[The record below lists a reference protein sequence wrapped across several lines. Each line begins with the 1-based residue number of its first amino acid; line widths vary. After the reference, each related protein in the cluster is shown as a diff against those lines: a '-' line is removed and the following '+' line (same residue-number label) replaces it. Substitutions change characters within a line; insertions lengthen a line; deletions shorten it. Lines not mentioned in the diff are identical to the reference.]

1 MTEPSNKQLNL
12 FTLIDSDRLP
22 FEFQEIV
29 THYTI
34 PGSGLCWIVSFLIG
48 LFLSIQD
55 KPEQGLFAEIISE
68 LPGCEEFAN
77 WITDGTFVSNGIP
90 EPGNDTPL
98 WPLIDAIKTAI
109 LSSSTRLC
117 RCVVRDFKSYAQ
129 HIRIPNDDFEHEF
142 AVGRTNYG
150 SFFSIRILQKYFE
163 QQGLKTNV
171 VICANTNLTKQFS
184 DSTFN
189 STISYDSTNPT
200 IVMQFT
206 GIHFNLVASMP
217 IQLEK
222 VLCHDDSQSI
232 VVSQLEGELDTIR
245 QELDT
250 VRQKLRESKHR
261 LGDSEQTVCDL
272 QNELDSRGHQ
282 IGELKTQVQ
291 QITSHATEVERQ
303 YGELLDD
310 YLSSV
315 ETKDSLSIELDETKR
330 ELDVVRGQFK
340 EACDDL
346 AKSFR

>member
-1 MTEPSNKQLNL
+1 M
-12 FTLIDSDRLP
+12 
-22 FEFQEIV
+22 
-29 THYTI
+29 
-34 PGSGLCWIVSFLIG
+34 
-48 LFLSIQD
+48 
-55 KPEQGLFAEIISE
+55 
-68 LPGCEEFAN
+68 
-77 WITDGTFVSNGIP
+77 SNGIP

-117 RCVVRDFKSYAQ
+117 RCVVRDFKSCAQ

-142 AVGRTNYG
+142 AIGRTNYG
-150 SFFSIRILQKYFE
+150 SFFSVRILQKYFE

-222 VLCHDDSQSI
+222 VLCHDDSQSV
-232 VVSQLEGELDTIR
+232 VVSQLEG
-245 QELDT
+245 ELDT
-250 VRQKLRESKHR
+250 VRQKLRESKQR
-261 LGDSEQTVCDL
+261 LGDSEHTVCDL

-315 ETKDSLSIELDETKR
+315 KTKDSLSIELDETKR

-346 AKSFR
+346 AKSFK